1 MLLPETQGVESIHA
15 YWVPSF
21 RLGGDE
27 NVSELDE
34 EDDCPTP

>member
-1 MLLPETQGVESIHA
+1 MESIHA

-21 RLGGDE
+21 RFGGDE
-27 NVSELDE
+27 NVLELDE